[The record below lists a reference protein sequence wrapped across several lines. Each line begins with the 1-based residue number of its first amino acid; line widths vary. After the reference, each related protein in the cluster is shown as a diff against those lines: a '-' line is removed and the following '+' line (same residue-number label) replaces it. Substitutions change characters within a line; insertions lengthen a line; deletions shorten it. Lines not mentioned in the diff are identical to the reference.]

1 MDSVE
6 ISIIEALEDVSV
18 KLIASE
24 TKNDNAW
31 TRAIKNQLTE
41 LAYETYDYNVWT
53 SPNDFDDTTS
63 EYLYDMVWYEHLD
76 GHINDINLVHLV
88 LESEWKRDF
97 SEIKYDFY
105 KLTQARAKYRV
116 MIFQSNDIQS
126 VFDNLC
132 NIVDTS
138 RMTEVGDRYL
148 LAGWNDYEGFR
159 FSLKVKE

>member
-1 MDSVE
+1 MDNIE
-6 ISIIEALEDVSV
+6 ISIVEALEDVSV

-41 LAYETYDYNVWT
+41 LAYETYNYNVWT
-53 SPNDFDDTTS
+53 NPNDYEPTTS

-88 LESEWKRDF
+88 LESEWKSDF

-116 MIFQSNDIQS
+116 MIFQSNNLQS
-126 VFDNLC
+126 VFDSLC

-148 LAGWNDYEGFR
+148 LAGWNDNEGFK
-159 FSLKVKE
+159 FLLKVKE

>member
-1 MDSVE
+1 MDSIE

-24 TKNDNAW
+24 TKNDKAW

-41 LAYETYDYNVWT
+41 LAYESYNYNVWT
-53 SPNDFDDTTS
+53 SPNDYDDTTS
-63 EYLYDMVWYEHLD
+63 EYLYDMVWYEHID
-76 GHINDINLVHLV
+76 GHKNDINLVHLV

-148 LAGWNDYEGFR
+148 LAGWNDNDGFR
-159 FSLKVKE
+159 FLLKEKD